1 MELNLR
7 GQAARR
13 VLSLLAAVA
22 VVMVW
27 AIVVPHGSARADD
40 EQGSGNGIT
49 ITPIVPDGV
58 KPIENAPGYT
68 GPAGLISI
76 NDKFGYGWCIDYG
89 ISSPGFNPD
98 AYTTP
103 QKLTEAAP
111 LLDKG
116 FRKNPDKYKPVP
128 IDGVRRDT
136 AIYLVKEAIKAYKAG
151 NNERAELANLG
162 LQSLLTSRTQDLDSA
177 VNFWYHTNP
186 AKLDQFEKLTG
197 YAWKS
202 PQSFA
207 YLEHTGN
214 SAEPIPAAG
223 PDEFITVIPPD
234 DYSYERAGRTQD
246 AIQAGTQRIIPV
258 DQPGLDIPEDKP
270 SETPTTT
277 SETPT
282 TTSEAPTTTFA
293 APTTTEPAP
302 ATTSEVPAQQPKPEP
317 KHPKIATQAKLD
329 GKDQVVAGATVND
342 TVKYKDL
349 VPGKKYTLSAS
360 LVDKSDESKVLGKGT
375 KEFTPSEA
383 NGEVVVPIT
392 VDQSVTE
399 PVKAAV
405 AFEELTSTEVNAEG
419 EDSPKG
425 DDTPETT
432 SDDNQVADHKDIND
446 EGQTVTS
453 KIEPKHPKIATQAK
467 LDGKDQVVAGA
478 TVNDT
483 VKYKDLVPGKKYTL
497 SASLVDKSDESKVL
511 GKGTKEFTPDE
522 SDGEVVVPITV
533 DQSVSEPVKAAV
545 AFEELTSTEVTA
557 EGEDSP
563 KGDDTPETTSDDNQV
578 ADHKDINDEDQ
589 TVTSKEQPTTS
600 AAPTT
605 TSEAPT
611 TTSEAPTTTSEAPTT
626 TSEAPTTTSEVP
638 DKHPEIKT
646 EAKLDGKKAVV
657 AGATVNDTVTYKD
670 LVPGKKYTLSASL
683 VDKSD
688 ESKVLGKGTKEFT
701 PSEANGEVVVPITVD
716 DSVTDVVKAAVAFE
730 ELTSAE
736 VNAKGEDSPK
746 GDDTPDDVSDD
757 NQVADHKDINDENQ
771 TVTSED
777 QPTESAAPTTTS
789 EAPTTTSEAPTTTS
803 EAPATTTS
811 EVPSESSEAPISTK
825 KLAPTESAKP
835 ELPVS
840 EVTPKIQTEAKFAD
854 KKEIV
859 AGTVVNDT
867 VTYTN
872 LIPGKQYTL
881 TAELMDK
888 KDGTTVVG
896 HGSVTFTPES
906 TGGSVVVPITV
917 DDSVTEVV
925 PAAVAFETLTST
937 QVDAE
942 GKDDVK
948 GDKTPETKDDNQVA
962 KHRDIT
968 DQKQTVTSDSAAERH
983 PKIATEAKFEN
994 KKEIV
999 AGTKINDTVMF
1010 EDLVPNTRYTLTAQL
1025 MDKKDGT
1032 TVLGHGSTSFIP
1044 TTSNGSV
1051 VVPITVDESVTEPV
1065 ASAVAFESLTS
1076 TDVDAQGKQNPQGG
1090 DTPDD
1095 VSDDNQIAEHKDIS
1109 DENQTVTSDDRP
1121 STSEAPAPSTS
1132 ETPAP
1137 SEVPSEAPVPAV
1149 TPTQPKH
1156 PKVETEARFANK
1168 KEIVAGQVIND
1179 TVRYSGLVPG
1189 KQYTLTAEL
1198 MDKADGATVLGH
1210 GVKTFTP
1217 AAADGEVLVPIT
1229 VDESVTQPVASAV
1242 AFETL
1247 TSTEVNAEGVD
1258 HPQGGD
1264 TPGDVSDDNQIGEH
1278 KDINDDNQT
1287 VVSDVPTPGE
1297 NTPQIRTVASLDNS
1311 KEIVAGAKVNDTVTF
1326 EGLVPGKQYT
1336 LTAELMDKADGKTV
1350 VGHGSMTFTPETAA
1364 GEVVVPI
1371 TVDDSVTEVVPSAV
1385 AFETLTSTQVDASG
1399 ADHPQGGDTP
1409 QTDDDNQIAVH
1420 HDITDAQQT
1429 VTSDRAGE
1437 LHPKVE
1443 TEARFANIKE
1453 LVAGTQVND
1462 TVRYSGLVPGKQY
1475 TLTAELMDKADG
1487 ATVLGHGVKV
1497 FTPDPA
1503 SGEVIVPITVDES
1516 VTEPVASAVAFE
1528 TLTST
1533 EVNAEGE
1540 DSPKGGDTPGDVSD
1554 DNQIGEHKDIN
1565 DDNQTVTSG
1574 ESKPSSEQQVT
1585 PAAGKPGVPAGQGRG
1600 GQPSISTHA
1609 EIKDNGPLVEG
1620 AVVVD
1625 QVRFTGL
1632 QPGKKYTLEAN
1643 LVCKADGQPTQARS
1657 TVEFVPNQAD
1667 GKVNVPVSVTDAGCS
1682 EQVVFETLKDASGA
1696 VVATHHDITDADQ
1709 TVSDHDQPG
1718 PNGPGDD
1725 QVTPDE
1731 GVTVLDQGGVPDSGA
1746 PLPADA
1752 GRQEIRSIP
1761 SGAAHLDAGMPLF
1774 I

>member
-1 MELNLR
+1 MK
-7 GQAARR
+7 
-13 VLSLLAAVA
+13 AAVA
-22 VVMVW
+22 FEELT
-27 AIVVPHGSARADD
+27 SAEVNAEGEDSPKGGDTPETTSDDNQVADHKD
-40 EQGSGNGIT
+40 
-49 ITPIVPDGV
+49 
-58 KPIENAPGYT
+58 
-68 GPAGLISI
+68 I
-76 NDKFGYGWCIDYG
+76 NDEDQ
-89 ISSPGFNPD
+89 
-98 AYTTP
+98 T
-103 QKLTEAAP
+103 
-111 LLDKG
+111 
-116 FRKNPDKYKPVP
+116 V
-128 IDGVRRDT
+128 
-136 AIYLVKEAIKAYKAG
+136 
-151 NNERAELANLG
+151 
-162 LQSLLTSRTQDLDSA
+162 TS
-177 VNFWYHTNP
+177 
-186 AKLDQFEKLTG
+186 K
-197 YAWKS
+197 
-202 PQSFA
+202 
-207 YLEHTGN
+207 
-214 SAEPIPAAG
+214 I
-223 PDEFITVIPPD
+223 
-234 DYSYERAGRTQD
+234 
-246 AIQAGTQRIIPV
+246 
-258 DQPGLDIPEDKP
+258 
-270 SETPTTT
+270 
-277 SETPT
+277 
-282 TTSEAPTTTFA
+282 
-293 APTTTEPAP
+293 
-302 ATTSEVPAQQPKPEP
+302 EP

-392 VDQSVTE
+392 VDQSV
-399 PVKAAV
+399 
-405 AFEELTSTEVNAEG
+405 
-419 EDSPKG
+419 
-425 DDTPETT
+425 
-432 SDDNQVADHKDIND
+432 
-446 EGQTVTS
+446 
-453 KIEPKHPKIATQAK
+453 
-467 LDGKDQVVAGA
+467 
-478 TVNDT
+478 
-483 VKYKDLVPGKKYTL
+483 
-497 SASLVDKSDESKVL
+497 
-511 GKGTKEFTPDE
+511 
-522 SDGEVVVPITV
+522 
-533 DQSVSEPVKAAV
+533 SEPVKAAV
-545 AFEELTSTEVTA
+545 AFEELTSAEVNA

-563 KGDDTPETTSDDNQV
+563 KGGDTPETTSDDNQV

-605 TSEAPT
+605 TTEAPT

-626 TSEAPTTTSEVP
+626 SAAPTTTSEAPKTPVV
-638 DKHPEIKT
+638 DKRPEIAT
-646 EAKLDGKKAVV
+646 HAKLDGKKAVV

-716 DSVTDVVKAAVAFE
+716 QSVSEPVKAAVAFE
-730 ELTSAE
+730 ELSSTE

-746 GDDTPDDVSDD
+746 GGDTPEDVSDD

-789 EAPTTTSEAPTTTS
+789 EAPTTTSEAPATTSEVPTTTS

-906 TGGSVVVPITV
+906 TDGSVVVPITV

-1095 VSDDNQIAEHKDIS
+1095 VSDDNQIAEHKDI
-1109 DENQTVTSDDRP
+1109 
-1121 STSEAPAPSTS
+1121 
-1132 ETPAP
+1132 
-1137 SEVPSEAPVPAV
+1137 
-1149 TPTQPKH
+1149 
-1156 PKVETEARFANK
+1156 
-1168 KEIVAGQVIND
+1168 
-1179 TVRYSGLVPG
+1179 
-1189 KQYTLTAEL
+1189 
-1198 MDKADGATVLGH
+1198 
-1210 GVKTFTP
+1210 
-1217 AAADGEVLVPIT
+1217 
-1229 VDESVTQPVASAV
+1229 
-1242 AFETL
+1242 
-1247 TSTEVNAEGVD
+1247 
-1258 HPQGGD
+1258 
-1264 TPGDVSDDNQIGEH
+1264 
-1278 KDINDDNQT
+1278 
-1287 VVSDVPTPGE
+1287 
-1297 NTPQIRTVASLDNS
+1297 
-1311 KEIVAGAKVNDTVTF
+1311 
-1326 EGLVPGKQYT
+1326 
-1336 LTAELMDKADGKTV
+1336 
-1350 VGHGSMTFTPETAA
+1350 
-1364 GEVVVPI
+1364 
-1371 TVDDSVTEVVPSAV
+1371 
-1385 AFETLTSTQVDASG
+1385 
-1399 ADHPQGGDTP
+1399 
-1409 QTDDDNQIAVH
+1409 
-1420 HDITDAQQT
+1420 
-1429 VTSDRAGE
+1429 
-1437 LHPKVE
+1437 
-1443 TEARFANIKE
+1443 
-1453 LVAGTQVND
+1453 
-1462 TVRYSGLVPGKQY
+1462 
-1475 TLTAELMDKADG
+1475 
-1487 ATVLGHGVKV
+1487 
-1497 FTPDPA
+1497 
-1503 SGEVIVPITVDES
+1503 
-1516 VTEPVASAVAFE
+1516 
-1528 TLTST
+1528 
-1533 EVNAEGE
+1533 
-1540 DSPKGGDTPGDVSD
+1540 
-1554 DNQIGEHKDIN
+1554 N

-1667 GKVNVPVSVTDAGCS
+1667 GKVNVPISVTDAGCS
-1682 EQVVFETLKDASGA
+1682 EQVAFETLKDASGA

-1709 TVSDHDQPG
+1709 TVTDHDQPG

-1731 GVTVLDQGGVPDSGA
+1731 GVTVLEQGGVPDSGA

>member
-246 AIQAGTQRIIPV
+246 AIQAGTQRIILV

-282 TTSEAPTTTFA
+282 TTSEAPTTTSA

-342 TVKYKDL
+342 TVKYQDL

-360 LVDKSDESKVLGKGT
+360 LVDKSDEST
-375 KEFTPSEA
+375 
-383 NGEVVVPIT
+383 
-392 VDQSVTE
+392 
-399 PVKAAV
+399 
-405 AFEELTSTEVNAEG
+405 
-419 EDSPKG
+419 
-425 DDTPETT
+425 
-432 SDDNQVADHKDIND
+432 
-446 EGQTVTS
+446 
-453 KIEPKHPKIATQAK
+453 
-467 LDGKDQVVAGA
+467 
-478 TVNDT
+478 
-483 VKYKDLVPGKKYTL
+483 
-497 SASLVDKSDESKVL
+497 VL

-522 SDGEVVVPITV
+522 ANGEVVVPITV

-563 KGDDTPETTSDDNQV
+563 KGGDTPETTSDDNQV

-589 TVTSKEQPTTS
+589 TVTSEDQPTESAAPTTTTEAPTTTSEAPTTS

-605 TSEAPT
+605 TSEA
-611 TTSEAPTTTSEAPTT
+611 
-626 TSEAPTTTSEVP
+626 
-638 DKHPEIKT
+638 
-646 EAKLDGKKAVV
+646 
-657 AGATVNDTVTYKD
+657 
-670 LVPGKKYTLSASL
+670 
-683 VDKSD
+683 
-688 ESKVLGKGTKEFT
+688 
-701 PSEANGEVVVPITVD
+701 
-716 DSVTDVVKAAVAFE
+716 
-730 ELTSAE
+730 
-736 VNAKGEDSPK
+736 
-746 GDDTPDDVSDD
+746 
-757 NQVADHKDINDENQ
+757 
-771 TVTSED
+771 
-777 QPTESAAPTTTS
+777 
-789 EAPTTTSEAPTTTS
+789 
-803 EAPATTTS
+803 
-811 EVPSESSEAPISTK
+811 PSESSEAPISTK

-906 TGGSVVVPITV
+906 TDGSVVVPITV

-968 DQKQTVTSDSAAERH
+968 DQKQTVTSDSAADRN

-1095 VSDDNQIAEHKDIS
+1095 VSDDNQIAEHKDI
-1109 DENQTVTSDDRP
+1109 
-1121 STSEAPAPSTS
+1121 
-1132 ETPAP
+1132 
-1137 SEVPSEAPVPAV
+1137 
-1149 TPTQPKH
+1149 
-1156 PKVETEARFANK
+1156 
-1168 KEIVAGQVIND
+1168 
-1179 TVRYSGLVPG
+1179 
-1189 KQYTLTAEL
+1189 
-1198 MDKADGATVLGH
+1198 
-1210 GVKTFTP
+1210 
-1217 AAADGEVLVPIT
+1217 
-1229 VDESVTQPVASAV
+1229 
-1242 AFETL
+1242 
-1247 TSTEVNAEGVD
+1247 
-1258 HPQGGD
+1258 
-1264 TPGDVSDDNQIGEH
+1264 
-1278 KDINDDNQT
+1278 
-1287 VVSDVPTPGE
+1287 
-1297 NTPQIRTVASLDNS
+1297 
-1311 KEIVAGAKVNDTVTF
+1311 
-1326 EGLVPGKQYT
+1326 
-1336 LTAELMDKADGKTV
+1336 
-1350 VGHGSMTFTPETAA
+1350 
-1364 GEVVVPI
+1364 
-1371 TVDDSVTEVVPSAV
+1371 
-1385 AFETLTSTQVDASG
+1385 
-1399 ADHPQGGDTP
+1399 
-1409 QTDDDNQIAVH
+1409 
-1420 HDITDAQQT
+1420 
-1429 VTSDRAGE
+1429 
-1437 LHPKVE
+1437 
-1443 TEARFANIKE
+1443 
-1453 LVAGTQVND
+1453 
-1462 TVRYSGLVPGKQY
+1462 
-1475 TLTAELMDKADG
+1475 
-1487 ATVLGHGVKV
+1487 
-1497 FTPDPA
+1497 
-1503 SGEVIVPITVDES
+1503 
-1516 VTEPVASAVAFE
+1516 
-1528 TLTST
+1528 
-1533 EVNAEGE
+1533 
-1540 DSPKGGDTPGDVSD
+1540 
-1554 DNQIGEHKDIN
+1554 N

-1657 TVEFVPNQAD
+1657 TVEFVPNQVD

>member
-1 MELNLR
+1 MSKQL
-7 GQAARR
+7 Q
-13 VLSLLAAVA
+13 
-22 VVMVW
+22 
-27 AIVVPHGSARADD
+27 
-40 EQGSGNGIT
+40 
-49 ITPIVPDGV
+49 
-58 KPIENAPGYT
+58 
-68 GPAGLISI
+68 
-76 NDKFGYGWCIDYG
+76 ND
-89 ISSPGFNPD
+89 PGFP
-98 AYTTP
+98 
-103 QKLTEAAP
+103 E
-111 LLDKG
+111 
-116 FRKNPDKYKPVP
+116 F
-128 IDGVRRDT
+128 
-136 AIYLVKEAIKAYKAG
+136 
-151 NNERAELANLG
+151 
-162 LQSLLTSRTQDLDSA
+162 
-177 VNFWYHTNP
+177 
-186 AKLDQFEKLTG
+186 FEKLTG
-197 YAWKS
+197 
-202 PQSFA
+202 FA
-207 YLEHTGN
+207 LRDANNNPYLEYTGN
-214 SAEPIPAAG
+214 SDHPIPTSG
-223 PDEFITVIPPD
+223 PNEFITVIPPN
-234 DYSYERAGRTQD
+234 DYSIEKLWMTGQ
-246 AIQAGTQRIIPV
+246 GGNQRIIPV

-282 TTSEAPTTTFA
+282 TTSEAPTTTSA

-375 KEFTPSEA
+375 KEFTPDESD
-383 NGEVVVPIT
+383 GEVVVPIT
-392 VDQSVTE
+392 VDQSVSE

-405 AFEELTSTEVNAEG
+405 AFEELTSTEVTAEG

-425 DDTPETT
+425 GDTPETT

-446 EGQTVTS
+446 EDQTVTS

-563 KGDDTPETTSDDNQV
+563 KGGDTPETTSDDNQVADHKDINDEDQTVTSKIEPKHPKIATQAKLDGKDQVVAGATVNDTVKYKDLVPGKKYTLSASLVDKSDESKVLGKGTKEFTPDESDGEVVVPITVDQSVSEPVKAAVAFEELTSTEVTAEGEDSPKGGDTPETTSDDNQV

-605 TSEAPT
+605 TTEAPT

-626 TSEAPTTTSEVP
+626 SAAPTTTSEAPKTPVV
-638 DKHPEIKT
+638 DKRPEIAT
-646 EAKLDGKKAVV
+646 HAKLDGKKAVV

-701 PSEANGEVVVPITVD
+701 PDESDGEVVVPITVD
-716 DSVTDVVKAAVAFE
+716 QSVSEPVKAAVAFE
-730 ELTSAE
+730 ELSSTE

-746 GDDTPDDVSDD
+746 GGDTPEDVSDD

-789 EAPTTTSEAPTTTS
+789 EAPTTTSEAPATTSEVPTTTS

-906 TGGSVVVPITV
+906 TDGSVVVPITV

-1095 VSDDNQIAEHKDIS
+1095 VSDDNQIAEHKDI
-1109 DENQTVTSDDRP
+1109 
-1121 STSEAPAPSTS
+1121 
-1132 ETPAP
+1132 
-1137 SEVPSEAPVPAV
+1137 
-1149 TPTQPKH
+1149 
-1156 PKVETEARFANK
+1156 
-1168 KEIVAGQVIND
+1168 
-1179 TVRYSGLVPG
+1179 
-1189 KQYTLTAEL
+1189 
-1198 MDKADGATVLGH
+1198 
-1210 GVKTFTP
+1210 
-1217 AAADGEVLVPIT
+1217 
-1229 VDESVTQPVASAV
+1229 
-1242 AFETL
+1242 
-1247 TSTEVNAEGVD
+1247 
-1258 HPQGGD
+1258 
-1264 TPGDVSDDNQIGEH
+1264 
-1278 KDINDDNQT
+1278 
-1287 VVSDVPTPGE
+1287 
-1297 NTPQIRTVASLDNS
+1297 
-1311 KEIVAGAKVNDTVTF
+1311 
-1326 EGLVPGKQYT
+1326 
-1336 LTAELMDKADGKTV
+1336 
-1350 VGHGSMTFTPETAA
+1350 
-1364 GEVVVPI
+1364 
-1371 TVDDSVTEVVPSAV
+1371 
-1385 AFETLTSTQVDASG
+1385 
-1399 ADHPQGGDTP
+1399 
-1409 QTDDDNQIAVH
+1409 
-1420 HDITDAQQT
+1420 
-1429 VTSDRAGE
+1429 
-1437 LHPKVE
+1437 
-1443 TEARFANIKE
+1443 
-1453 LVAGTQVND
+1453 
-1462 TVRYSGLVPGKQY
+1462 
-1475 TLTAELMDKADG
+1475 
-1487 ATVLGHGVKV
+1487 
-1497 FTPDPA
+1497 
-1503 SGEVIVPITVDES
+1503 
-1516 VTEPVASAVAFE
+1516 
-1528 TLTST
+1528 
-1533 EVNAEGE
+1533 
-1540 DSPKGGDTPGDVSD
+1540 
-1554 DNQIGEHKDIN
+1554 N

-1667 GKVNVPVSVTDAGCS
+1667 GKVNVPISVTDAGCS
-1682 EQVVFETLKDASGA
+1682 EQVAFETLKDASGA

-1709 TVSDHDQPG
+1709 TVTDHDQPG

-1731 GVTVLDQGGVPDSGA
+1731 GVTVLEQGGVPDSGA

>member
-1 MELNLR
+1 M
-7 GQAARR
+7 
-13 VLSLLAAVA
+13 A

-246 AIQAGTQRIIPV
+246 AIQAGTQRIILV

-282 TTSEAPTTTFA
+282 TTSEAPTTTSA

-342 TVKYKDL
+342 TVKYQDL

-360 LVDKSDESKVLGKGT
+360 LVDKSDEST
-375 KEFTPSEA
+375 
-383 NGEVVVPIT
+383 
-392 VDQSVTE
+392 
-399 PVKAAV
+399 
-405 AFEELTSTEVNAEG
+405 
-419 EDSPKG
+419 
-425 DDTPETT
+425 
-432 SDDNQVADHKDIND
+432 
-446 EGQTVTS
+446 
-453 KIEPKHPKIATQAK
+453 
-467 LDGKDQVVAGA
+467 
-478 TVNDT
+478 
-483 VKYKDLVPGKKYTL
+483 
-497 SASLVDKSDESKVL
+497 VL

-522 SDGEVVVPITV
+522 ANGEVVVPITV

-563 KGDDTPETTSDDNQV
+563 KGGDTPETTSDDNQV

-589 TVTSKEQPTTS
+589 TVTSEDQPTESAAPTTTTEAPTTTSEAPTTS

-605 TSEAPT
+605 TSEA
-611 TTSEAPTTTSEAPTT
+611 
-626 TSEAPTTTSEVP
+626 
-638 DKHPEIKT
+638 
-646 EAKLDGKKAVV
+646 
-657 AGATVNDTVTYKD
+657 
-670 LVPGKKYTLSASL
+670 
-683 VDKSD
+683 
-688 ESKVLGKGTKEFT
+688 
-701 PSEANGEVVVPITVD
+701 
-716 DSVTDVVKAAVAFE
+716 
-730 ELTSAE
+730 
-736 VNAKGEDSPK
+736 
-746 GDDTPDDVSDD
+746 
-757 NQVADHKDINDENQ
+757 
-771 TVTSED
+771 
-777 QPTESAAPTTTS
+777 
-789 EAPTTTSEAPTTTS
+789 
-803 EAPATTTS
+803 
-811 EVPSESSEAPISTK
+811 PSESSEAPISTK

-906 TGGSVVVPITV
+906 TDGSVVVPITV

-968 DQKQTVTSDSAAERH
+968 DQKQTVTSDSAADRN

-1095 VSDDNQIAEHKDIS
+1095 VSDDNQIAEHKDI
-1109 DENQTVTSDDRP
+1109 
-1121 STSEAPAPSTS
+1121 
-1132 ETPAP
+1132 
-1137 SEVPSEAPVPAV
+1137 
-1149 TPTQPKH
+1149 
-1156 PKVETEARFANK
+1156 
-1168 KEIVAGQVIND
+1168 
-1179 TVRYSGLVPG
+1179 
-1189 KQYTLTAEL
+1189 
-1198 MDKADGATVLGH
+1198 
-1210 GVKTFTP
+1210 
-1217 AAADGEVLVPIT
+1217 
-1229 VDESVTQPVASAV
+1229 
-1242 AFETL
+1242 
-1247 TSTEVNAEGVD
+1247 
-1258 HPQGGD
+1258 
-1264 TPGDVSDDNQIGEH
+1264 
-1278 KDINDDNQT
+1278 
-1287 VVSDVPTPGE
+1287 
-1297 NTPQIRTVASLDNS
+1297 
-1311 KEIVAGAKVNDTVTF
+1311 
-1326 EGLVPGKQYT
+1326 
-1336 LTAELMDKADGKTV
+1336 
-1350 VGHGSMTFTPETAA
+1350 
-1364 GEVVVPI
+1364 
-1371 TVDDSVTEVVPSAV
+1371 
-1385 AFETLTSTQVDASG
+1385 
-1399 ADHPQGGDTP
+1399 
-1409 QTDDDNQIAVH
+1409 
-1420 HDITDAQQT
+1420 
-1429 VTSDRAGE
+1429 
-1437 LHPKVE
+1437 
-1443 TEARFANIKE
+1443 
-1453 LVAGTQVND
+1453 
-1462 TVRYSGLVPGKQY
+1462 
-1475 TLTAELMDKADG
+1475 
-1487 ATVLGHGVKV
+1487 
-1497 FTPDPA
+1497 
-1503 SGEVIVPITVDES
+1503 
-1516 VTEPVASAVAFE
+1516 
-1528 TLTST
+1528 
-1533 EVNAEGE
+1533 
-1540 DSPKGGDTPGDVSD
+1540 
-1554 DNQIGEHKDIN
+1554 N

-1657 TVEFVPNQAD
+1657 TVEFVPNQVD

>member
-1 MELNLR
+1 MNIEPAFPN
-7 GQAARR
+7 
-13 VLSLLAAVA
+13 
-22 VVMVW
+22 
-27 AIVVPHGSARADD
+27 IPHGTVF
-40 EQGSGNGIT
+40 G
-49 ITPIVPDGV
+49 DGGV
-58 KPIENAPGYT
+58 
-68 GPAGLISI
+68 ISI
-76 NDKFGYGWCIDYG
+76 NDKLGYGWCIDLG
-89 ISSPGFNPD
+89 VPEPSKAPNK
-98 AYTTP
+98 YTTP
-103 QKLTEAAP
+103 QKLTHVAP
-111 LLDKG
+111 LMTAENGKLGPDHKVQPITPVALEG
-116 FRKNPDKYKPVP
+116 HRKDAAVYIIKELIKQYKS
-128 IDGVRRDT
+128 GVRPRSVTD
-136 AIYLVKEAIKAYKAG
+136 EAFRLNVA
-151 NNERAELANLG
+151 
-162 LQSLLTSRTQDLDSA
+162 LQTLLTSSRQRFGTEMSKQLQNDPG
-177 VNFWYHTNP
+177 FP
-186 AKLDQFEKLTG
+186 EFFEKLTG
-197 YAWKS
+197 
-202 PQSFA
+202 FA
-207 YLEHTGN
+207 LRDANNNPYLEYTGN
-214 SAEPIPAAG
+214 SDHPIPTSG
-223 PDEFITVIPPD
+223 PNEFITVIPPN
-234 DYSYERAGRTQD
+234 DYSIEKLWMTGQ
-246 AIQAGTQRIIPV
+246 GGNQRIIPV

-282 TTSEAPTTTFA
+282 TTSEAPTTTSA

-342 TVKYKDL
+342 TVTYKDL

-405 AFEELTSTEVNAEG
+405 AFEELTSA
-419 EDSPKG
+419 
-425 DDTPETT
+425 
-432 SDDNQVADHKDIND
+432 
-446 EGQTVTS
+446 
-453 KIEPKHPKIATQAK
+453 
-467 LDGKDQVVAGA
+467 
-478 TVNDT
+478 
-483 VKYKDLVPGKKYTL
+483 
-497 SASLVDKSDESKVL
+497 
-511 GKGTKEFTPDE
+511 
-522 SDGEVVVPITV
+522 
-533 DQSVSEPVKAAV
+533 
-545 AFEELTSTEVTA
+545 EVTA

-563 KGDDTPETTSDDNQV
+563 KGGDTPETTSDDNQV

-605 TSEAPT
+605 TTEAPT

-626 TSEAPTTTSEVP
+626 TSEAPTTSAAPTTTSEAPKTPVV
-638 DKHPEIKT
+638 DKHPEIAT
-646 EAKLDGKKAVV
+646 HAKLDGKKAVV

-701 PSEANGEVVVPITVD
+701 PSESDGEVVVPITVD
-716 DSVTDVVKAAVAFE
+716 QSVSEPVKAAVAFE
-730 ELTSAE
+730 ELSSTE

-746 GDDTPDDVSDD
+746 GGDTPEDVSDD

-789 EAPTTTSEAPTTTS
+789 EAPTTTSEAPATTSEVPTTTS

-906 TGGSVVVPITV
+906 TDGSVVVPITV

-1095 VSDDNQIAEHKDIS
+1095 VSDDNQIAEHKDI
-1109 DENQTVTSDDRP
+1109 
-1121 STSEAPAPSTS
+1121 
-1132 ETPAP
+1132 
-1137 SEVPSEAPVPAV
+1137 
-1149 TPTQPKH
+1149 
-1156 PKVETEARFANK
+1156 
-1168 KEIVAGQVIND
+1168 
-1179 TVRYSGLVPG
+1179 
-1189 KQYTLTAEL
+1189 
-1198 MDKADGATVLGH
+1198 
-1210 GVKTFTP
+1210 
-1217 AAADGEVLVPIT
+1217 
-1229 VDESVTQPVASAV
+1229 
-1242 AFETL
+1242 
-1247 TSTEVNAEGVD
+1247 
-1258 HPQGGD
+1258 
-1264 TPGDVSDDNQIGEH
+1264 
-1278 KDINDDNQT
+1278 
-1287 VVSDVPTPGE
+1287 
-1297 NTPQIRTVASLDNS
+1297 
-1311 KEIVAGAKVNDTVTF
+1311 
-1326 EGLVPGKQYT
+1326 
-1336 LTAELMDKADGKTV
+1336 
-1350 VGHGSMTFTPETAA
+1350 
-1364 GEVVVPI
+1364 
-1371 TVDDSVTEVVPSAV
+1371 
-1385 AFETLTSTQVDASG
+1385 
-1399 ADHPQGGDTP
+1399 
-1409 QTDDDNQIAVH
+1409 
-1420 HDITDAQQT
+1420 
-1429 VTSDRAGE
+1429 
-1437 LHPKVE
+1437 
-1443 TEARFANIKE
+1443 
-1453 LVAGTQVND
+1453 
-1462 TVRYSGLVPGKQY
+1462 
-1475 TLTAELMDKADG
+1475 
-1487 ATVLGHGVKV
+1487 
-1497 FTPDPA
+1497 
-1503 SGEVIVPITVDES
+1503 
-1516 VTEPVASAVAFE
+1516 
-1528 TLTST
+1528 
-1533 EVNAEGE
+1533 
-1540 DSPKGGDTPGDVSD
+1540 
-1554 DNQIGEHKDIN
+1554 N

-1667 GKVNVPVSVTDAGCS
+1667 GKVNVPISVTDAGCS
-1682 EQVVFETLKDASGA
+1682 EQVAFETLKDASGA

-1709 TVSDHDQPG
+1709 TVTDHDQPG

-1731 GVTVLDQGGVPDSGA
+1731 GVTVLEQGGVPDSGA

>member
-1 MELNLR
+1 M
-7 GQAARR
+7 
-13 VLSLLAAVA
+13 
-22 VVMVW
+22 
-27 AIVVPHGSARADD
+27 
-40 EQGSGNGIT
+40 
-49 ITPIVPDGV
+49 
-58 KPIENAPGYT
+58 
-68 GPAGLISI
+68 
-76 NDKFGYGWCIDYG
+76 
-89 ISSPGFNPD
+89 
-98 AYTTP
+98 
-103 QKLTEAAP
+103 
-111 LLDKG
+111 
-116 FRKNPDKYKPVP
+116 
-128 IDGVRRDT
+128 
-136 AIYLVKEAIKAYKAG
+136 
-151 NNERAELANLG
+151 
-162 LQSLLTSRTQDLDSA
+162 
-177 VNFWYHTNP
+177 
-186 AKLDQFEKLTG
+186 
-197 YAWKS
+197 
-202 PQSFA
+202 
-207 YLEHTGN
+207 
-214 SAEPIPAAG
+214 
-223 PDEFITVIPPD
+223 
-234 DYSYERAGRTQD
+234 
-246 AIQAGTQRIIPV
+246 
-258 DQPGLDIPEDKP
+258 
-270 SETPTTT
+270 
-277 SETPT
+277 
-282 TTSEAPTTTFA
+282 
-293 APTTTEPAP
+293 
-302 ATTSEVPAQQPKPEP
+302 
-317 KHPKIATQAKLD
+317 
-329 GKDQVVAGATVND
+329 
-342 TVKYKDL
+342 
-349 VPGKKYTLSAS
+349 
-360 LVDKSDESKVLGKGT
+360 
-375 KEFTPSEA
+375 
-383 NGEVVVPIT
+383 
-392 VDQSVTE
+392 TE

-405 AFEELTSTEVNAEG
+405 AFEELTSTEVTAEG

-446 EGQTVTS
+446 EDQTVTS

-497 SASLVDKSDESKVL
+497 SASLVDKSDETKVL

-522 SDGEVVVPITV
+522 ANGEVVVPITV
-533 DQSVSEPVKAAV
+533 DQSVTEPVKAAV

-589 TVTSKEQPTTS
+589 TVTSKIEP
-600 AAPTT
+600 
-605 TSEAPT
+605 
-611 TTSEAPTTTSEAPTT
+611 
-626 TSEAPTTTSEVP
+626 
-638 DKHPEIKT
+638 KHPKIAT
-646 EAKLDGKKAVV
+646 QAKLDGKDQVV
-657 AGATVNDTVTYKD
+657 AGATVNDTVKYKD

-683 VDKSD
+683 VDKTD

-701 PSEANGEVVVPITVD
+701 PSEADGEVVVPITVD

-730 ELTSAE
+730 ELTSTE

-746 GDDTPDDVSDD
+746 GGDTPDDASDD

-803 EAPATTTS
+803 EAPKTPVVDKHPEIATQAKLDGKDQVVAGATVNDTVTFKDLVPGKKYTLSASLVDKSDESKVLGRGTKEFTPDEADGEVVVPITVDQSVTEPVKAAVAFEELSSTEVTAEGEDSPKGADTPEATSDDNQVAEHKDINDENQTVTSEDQPTESESPTTTSEAPAETTSEVPTTTSEAPAETTS

-888 KDGTTVVG
+888 ADGTTVVG

-906 TGGSVVVPITV
+906 TDGSVVVPITV

-968 DQKQTVTSDSAAERH
+968 DQKQTVTSDSAAERN

-1051 VVPITVDESVTEPV
+1051 VVPITVDESVTQPV

-1095 VSDDNQIAEHKDIS
+1095 VSDDNQIAEHKDI
-1109 DENQTVTSDDRP
+1109 
-1121 STSEAPAPSTS
+1121 
-1132 ETPAP
+1132 
-1137 SEVPSEAPVPAV
+1137 
-1149 TPTQPKH
+1149 
-1156 PKVETEARFANK
+1156 
-1168 KEIVAGQVIND
+1168 
-1179 TVRYSGLVPG
+1179 
-1189 KQYTLTAEL
+1189 
-1198 MDKADGATVLGH
+1198 
-1210 GVKTFTP
+1210 
-1217 AAADGEVLVPIT
+1217 
-1229 VDESVTQPVASAV
+1229 
-1242 AFETL
+1242 
-1247 TSTEVNAEGVD
+1247 
-1258 HPQGGD
+1258 
-1264 TPGDVSDDNQIGEH
+1264 
-1278 KDINDDNQT
+1278 
-1287 VVSDVPTPGE
+1287 
-1297 NTPQIRTVASLDNS
+1297 
-1311 KEIVAGAKVNDTVTF
+1311 
-1326 EGLVPGKQYT
+1326 
-1336 LTAELMDKADGKTV
+1336 
-1350 VGHGSMTFTPETAA
+1350 
-1364 GEVVVPI
+1364 
-1371 TVDDSVTEVVPSAV
+1371 
-1385 AFETLTSTQVDASG
+1385 
-1399 ADHPQGGDTP
+1399 
-1409 QTDDDNQIAVH
+1409 
-1420 HDITDAQQT
+1420 
-1429 VTSDRAGE
+1429 
-1437 LHPKVE
+1437 
-1443 TEARFANIKE
+1443 
-1453 LVAGTQVND
+1453 
-1462 TVRYSGLVPGKQY
+1462 
-1475 TLTAELMDKADG
+1475 
-1487 ATVLGHGVKV
+1487 
-1497 FTPDPA
+1497 
-1503 SGEVIVPITVDES
+1503 
-1516 VTEPVASAVAFE
+1516 
-1528 TLTST
+1528 
-1533 EVNAEGE
+1533 
-1540 DSPKGGDTPGDVSD
+1540 
-1554 DNQIGEHKDIN
+1554 N

-1574 ESKPSSEQQVT
+1574 ESKPSSEQQVIPAAGK

-1667 GKVNVPVSVTDAGCS
+1667 GKVNVPISVTDAGCS
-1682 EQVVFETLKDASGA
+1682 EQVAFETLKDASGA

-1709 TVSDHDQPG
+1709 TVTDHDQPG

-1774 I
+1774 V

>member
-282 TTSEAPTTTFA
+282 TTSEAPTTTSA

-360 LVDKSDESKVLGKGT
+360 LVDKTDESKVLGKGT

-383 NGEVVVPIT
+383 
-392 VDQSVTE
+392 D
-399 PVKAAV
+399 
-405 AFEELTSTEVNAEG
+405 
-419 EDSPKG
+419 
-425 DDTPETT
+425 
-432 SDDNQVADHKDIND
+432 
-446 EGQTVTS
+446 
-453 KIEPKHPKIATQAK
+453 
-467 LDGKDQVVAGA
+467 
-478 TVNDT
+478 
-483 VKYKDLVPGKKYTL
+483 
-497 SASLVDKSDESKVL
+497 
-511 GKGTKEFTPDE
+511 
-522 SDGEVVVPITV
+522 
-533 DQSVSEPVKAAV
+533 
-545 AFEELTSTEVTA
+545 
-557 EGEDSP
+557 
-563 KGDDTPETTSDDNQV
+563 
-578 ADHKDINDEDQ
+578 
-589 TVTSKEQPTTS
+589 
-600 AAPTT
+600 
-605 TSEAPT
+605 
-611 TTSEAPTTTSEAPTT
+611 
-626 TSEAPTTTSEVP
+626 
-638 DKHPEIKT
+638 
-646 EAKLDGKKAVV
+646 
-657 AGATVNDTVTYKD
+657 
-670 LVPGKKYTLSASL
+670 
-683 VDKSD
+683 
-688 ESKVLGKGTKEFT
+688 
-701 PSEANGEVVVPITVD
+701 GEVVVPITVD

-730 ELTSAE
+730 ELTSTE

-746 GDDTPDDVSDD
+746 GGDTPDDASDD

-777 QPTESAAPTTTS
+777 QPTESES
-789 EAPTTTSEAPTTTS
+789 PTTTS
-803 EAPATTTS
+803 EAPAETTSEVPTTTSEAPAETTS

-888 KDGTTVVG
+888 ADGTTVVG

-906 TGGSVVVPITV
+906 TDGSVVVPITV

-968 DQKQTVTSDSAAERH
+968 DQKQTVTSDSAAERN

-1051 VVPITVDESVTEPV
+1051 VVPITVDESVTQPV

-1095 VSDDNQIAEHKDIS
+1095 VSDDNQIAEH
-1109 DENQTVTSDDRP
+1109 N
-1121 STSEAPAPSTS
+1121 
-1132 ETPAP
+1132 
-1137 SEVPSEAPVPAV
+1137 
-1149 TPTQPKH
+1149 
-1156 PKVETEARFANK
+1156 
-1168 KEIVAGQVIND
+1168 
-1179 TVRYSGLVPG
+1179 
-1189 KQYTLTAEL
+1189 
-1198 MDKADGATVLGH
+1198 
-1210 GVKTFTP
+1210 
-1217 AAADGEVLVPIT
+1217 
-1229 VDESVTQPVASAV
+1229 
-1242 AFETL
+1242 
-1247 TSTEVNAEGVD
+1247 
-1258 HPQGGD
+1258 
-1264 TPGDVSDDNQIGEH
+1264 
-1278 KDINDDNQT
+1278 
-1287 VVSDVPTPGE
+1287 
-1297 NTPQIRTVASLDNS
+1297 
-1311 KEIVAGAKVNDTVTF
+1311 
-1326 EGLVPGKQYT
+1326 
-1336 LTAELMDKADGKTV
+1336 
-1350 VGHGSMTFTPETAA
+1350 
-1364 GEVVVPI
+1364 
-1371 TVDDSVTEVVPSAV
+1371 
-1385 AFETLTSTQVDASG
+1385 
-1399 ADHPQGGDTP
+1399 
-1409 QTDDDNQIAVH
+1409 
-1420 HDITDAQQT
+1420 
-1429 VTSDRAGE
+1429 
-1437 LHPKVE
+1437 
-1443 TEARFANIKE
+1443 
-1453 LVAGTQVND
+1453 
-1462 TVRYSGLVPGKQY
+1462 
-1475 TLTAELMDKADG
+1475 
-1487 ATVLGHGVKV
+1487 
-1497 FTPDPA
+1497 
-1503 SGEVIVPITVDES
+1503 
-1516 VTEPVASAVAFE
+1516 
-1528 TLTST
+1528 
-1533 EVNAEGE
+1533 
-1540 DSPKGGDTPGDVSD
+1540 
-1554 DNQIGEHKDIN
+1554 DIN

-1574 ESKPSSEQQVT
+1574 ESKPSSEQQVIPAAGK

-1667 GKVNVPVSVTDAGCS
+1667 GKVNVPISVTDAGCS
-1682 EQVVFETLKDASGA
+1682 EQVAFETLKDASGA

-1709 TVSDHDQPG
+1709 TVTDHDQPG

-1774 I
+1774 V

>member
-27 AIVVPHGSARADD
+27 AIVVPHGSAHADPST
-40 EQGSGNGIT
+40 GSDDTVNIEPAFPNIPHGTVFG
-49 ITPIVPDGV
+49 DGGV
-58 KPIENAPGYT
+58 
-68 GPAGLISI
+68 ISI
-76 NDKFGYGWCIDYG
+76 NDKLGYGWCIDLG
-89 ISSPGFNPD
+89 VPEPSKAPNK
-98 AYTTP
+98 YTTP
-103 QKLTEAAP
+103 QKLTHVAP
-111 LLDKG
+111 LMTAENGKLGPDHKVQPITPVALEG
-116 FRKNPDKYKPVP
+116 HRKDAAVYIIKELIKQYKS
-128 IDGVRRDT
+128 GVRPRSVTD
-136 AIYLVKEAIKAYKAG
+136 EAFRLNVA
-151 NNERAELANLG
+151 
-162 LQSLLTSRTQDLDSA
+162 LQTLLTSSRQRFGTEMSKQLQNDPG
-177 VNFWYHTNP
+177 FP
-186 AKLDQFEKLTG
+186 EFFEKLTG
-197 YAWKS
+197 
-202 PQSFA
+202 FA
-207 YLEHTGN
+207 LRDANNNPYLEYTGN
-214 SAEPIPAAG
+214 SDHPIPTSG
-223 PDEFITVIPPD
+223 PNEFITVIPPN
-234 DYSYERAGRTQD
+234 DYSIEKLWMTGQ
-246 AIQAGTQRIIPV
+246 GGNQRIIPV

-282 TTSEAPTTTFA
+282 TTSEAPTTTSA

-317 KHPKIATQAKLD
+317 KHPKIATQ
-329 GKDQVVAGATVND
+329 
-342 TVKYKDL
+342 
-349 VPGKKYTLSAS
+349 
-360 LVDKSDESKVLGKGT
+360 
-375 KEFTPSEA
+375 
-383 NGEVVVPIT
+383 
-392 VDQSVTE
+392 
-399 PVKAAV
+399 
-405 AFEELTSTEVNAEG
+405 
-419 EDSPKG
+419 
-425 DDTPETT
+425 
-432 SDDNQVADHKDIND
+432 
-446 EGQTVTS
+446 
-453 KIEPKHPKIATQAK
+453 
-467 LDGKDQVVAGA
+467 
-478 TVNDT
+478 
-483 VKYKDLVPGKKYTL
+483 
-497 SASLVDKSDESKVL
+497 
-511 GKGTKEFTPDE
+511 
-522 SDGEVVVPITV
+522 
-533 DQSVSEPVKAAV
+533 
-545 AFEELTSTEVTA
+545 
-557 EGEDSP
+557 
-563 KGDDTPETTSDDNQV
+563 
-578 ADHKDINDEDQ
+578 
-589 TVTSKEQPTTS
+589 
-600 AAPTT
+600 
-605 TSEAPT
+605 
-611 TTSEAPTTTSEAPTT
+611 
-626 TSEAPTTTSEVP
+626 
-638 DKHPEIKT
+638 
-646 EAKLDGKKAVV
+646 AKLDGKKAVV

-716 DSVTDVVKAAVAFE
+716 QSVSEPVKAAVAFE
-730 ELTSAE
+730 ELSSTE

-746 GDDTPDDVSDD
+746 GGDTPETTSDD

-789 EAPTTTSEAPTTTS
+789 EAPTTTSEAPATTSEVPTTTS

-906 TGGSVVVPITV
+906 TDGSVVVPITV

-1095 VSDDNQIAEHKDIS
+1095 VSDDNQIAEHKDI
-1109 DENQTVTSDDRP
+1109 
-1121 STSEAPAPSTS
+1121 
-1132 ETPAP
+1132 
-1137 SEVPSEAPVPAV
+1137 
-1149 TPTQPKH
+1149 
-1156 PKVETEARFANK
+1156 
-1168 KEIVAGQVIND
+1168 
-1179 TVRYSGLVPG
+1179 
-1189 KQYTLTAEL
+1189 
-1198 MDKADGATVLGH
+1198 
-1210 GVKTFTP
+1210 
-1217 AAADGEVLVPIT
+1217 
-1229 VDESVTQPVASAV
+1229 
-1242 AFETL
+1242 
-1247 TSTEVNAEGVD
+1247 
-1258 HPQGGD
+1258 
-1264 TPGDVSDDNQIGEH
+1264 
-1278 KDINDDNQT
+1278 
-1287 VVSDVPTPGE
+1287 
-1297 NTPQIRTVASLDNS
+1297 
-1311 KEIVAGAKVNDTVTF
+1311 
-1326 EGLVPGKQYT
+1326 
-1336 LTAELMDKADGKTV
+1336 
-1350 VGHGSMTFTPETAA
+1350 
-1364 GEVVVPI
+1364 
-1371 TVDDSVTEVVPSAV
+1371 
-1385 AFETLTSTQVDASG
+1385 
-1399 ADHPQGGDTP
+1399 
-1409 QTDDDNQIAVH
+1409 
-1420 HDITDAQQT
+1420 
-1429 VTSDRAGE
+1429 
-1437 LHPKVE
+1437 
-1443 TEARFANIKE
+1443 
-1453 LVAGTQVND
+1453 
-1462 TVRYSGLVPGKQY
+1462 
-1475 TLTAELMDKADG
+1475 
-1487 ATVLGHGVKV
+1487 
-1497 FTPDPA
+1497 
-1503 SGEVIVPITVDES
+1503 
-1516 VTEPVASAVAFE
+1516 
-1528 TLTST
+1528 
-1533 EVNAEGE
+1533 
-1540 DSPKGGDTPGDVSD
+1540 
-1554 DNQIGEHKDIN
+1554 N

-1667 GKVNVPVSVTDAGCS
+1667 GKVNVPISVTDAGCS
-1682 EQVVFETLKDASGA
+1682 EQVAFETLKDASGA

-1709 TVSDHDQPG
+1709 TVTDHDQPG

-1731 GVTVLDQGGVPDSGA
+1731 GVTVLEQGGVPDSGA